1 MGVNRFIRKNL
12 FNRRVFIRL
21 VFNVNVIT
29 EPSRQS
35 YCEWQSILLRLILK
49 RYITPDCK
57 VFDVGT
63 GAHALISIYSKK
75 QFQDIKIL
83 ATDIVPERVE
93 WAQKTA
99 EENDVDIECRVVD
112 MYDGINDKF
121 DLLLI
126 NPPAIPSS
134 ELEKLGYELCE
145 YPGIG
150 VRRCWTG
157 DGGSD
162 GLDVIRR
169 FLNGAAEHL
178 TDKGRVIMTV
188 NPMHCS
194 TDTVFELCRN
204 AGLKIERI
212 HKIPVVTN
220 GYVASAESTLIN
232 D

>member
-1 MGVNRFIRKNL
+1 MGVNRFIRRNL
-12 FNRRVFIRL
+12 FNHLVFIRL
-21 VFNVNVIT
+21 VFNVNVIAQ
-29 EPSRQS
+29 PSLQS
-35 YCEWQSILLRLILK
+35 FCEWPTILLRFILE

-57 VFDVGT
+57 ILDVGT
-63 GAHALISIYSKK
+63 GAHALISIFAKK
-75 QFQDIKIL
+75 RFPDIKIL

-99 EENDVDIECRVVD
+99 EENGVNIECRAVD
-112 MYDGINDKF
+112 LFDGIYDKF

-126 NPPAIPSS
+126 NPPAIPTP
-134 ELEKLGYELCE
+134 ELDKLGYELHE

-150 VRRCWTG
+150 ARRCWTG

-169 FLNGAAEHL
+169 FLNGAVEHL

-204 AGLKIERI
+204 AGLKVERI
-212 HKIPVVTN
+212 HRIPGVTK
-220 GYVASAESTLIN
+220 GYVAGSEASPVN
-232 D
+232 G